1 MKTLSRRQFILGA
14 SVGLVVTPLAA
25 WAHNHGGGHDHRSSH
40 TGQHDNHGSHGQRH
54 ADHHHGMDHTTRI
67 GRAGQPKEVNRTI
80 QIDMDDNMRFSPNKV
95 EIKAGDTVRFF
106 VRNRGQLQHVFV
118 IGTRQELEEHAEMM
132 KNHPHMAHDEPN
144 MISLKPRQRG
154 AVIWH
159 FDQPGTYYFGC
170 LEPGHFEAGMLG
182 QLSVKP

>member
-1 MKTLSRRQFILGA
+1 
-14 SVGLVVTPLAA
+14 
-25 WAHNHGGGHDHRSSH
+25 
-40 TGQHDNHGSHGQRH
+40 
-54 ADHHHGMDHTTRI
+54 MDHTTKI
-67 GRAGQPKEVNRTI
+67 GRPGHGHEVSRTI
-80 QIDMDDNMRFSPNKV
+80 QIDMDDNSRFSPDKV

-106 VRNRGQLQHVFV
+106 VRNRGQLQHEFV
-118 IGTRQELEEHAEMM
+118 IGTAQELEEHAEMM

-170 LEPGHFEAGMLG
+170 LEPGHFEAGMVG
-182 QLSVKP
+182 QIIVKP